1 MPTPPT
7 PTLEQILNAVRQQR
21 PGDDV
26 QPIVD
31 AYGFATAAH
40 GEQKRHSGEP
50 YINHPA
56 RTALT
61 LAQWGMDVPTVVSGL
76 LHDVPEDTSRTRDEV
91 QQYFGKEVA
100 KMVDGITKLGALK
113 YRGLERYAENLRK
126 MFVAM
131 ADDVRVIL
139 VKFADRLD
147 NLATLDVLP
156 PVKQQRIARESI
168 DIYATIADR
177 LGMGELRGR
186 LEDAAFP
193 YADPSGARAV
203 DELMAKAL
211 PAERKY
217 LEQVRHTAAKAL
229 RQNEVS
235 IISLEGRV
243 KHRFSL
249 YSKLRRHGEDPSKV
263 FDLVALRIVVPTV
276 ADCYVCL
283 GVLHRLWTPLKGRI
297 KDYIAQP
304 KANGYRS
311 LHTTVFADRGHIVEF
326 QIRDR
331 EMHEQAEF
339 GLSSHWR
346 YKEGS
351 ARKLSQW
358 QREWLTQLK
367 SWQEEA
373 PTHEQYLEGLRL
385 DLFSHRLFV
394 FTPKGDVID
403 LPEGATPVDFAY
415 HIHTQ
420 LGNACIGARVNG
432 MQVPLAHQ
440 LNSGDVVEIVANK
453 AGGKPKQDWLK
464 FVATNQARAKIKQSL
479 RSDNLNLLRRFL
491 PGRGNSQ

>member
-1 MPTPPT
+1 MPAPSLPT
-7 PTLEQILNAVRQQR
+7 VEQILNAVRQQR

-26 QPIVD
+26 QPIAE
-31 AYGFATAAH
+31 AYSY
-40 GEQKRHSGEP
+40 GEQAHAGQVRHSGEP
-50 YINHPA
+50 YFSHPV

-61 LAQWGMDVPTVVSGL
+61 LAQWGMDVPTVVAGL
-76 LHDVPEDTSRTRDEV
+76 LHDVPEDTDRTLDDVEER
-91 QQYFGKEVA
+91 FGREVA
-100 KMVDGITKLGALK
+100 KLVDGITKLGTLK

-139 VKFADRLD
+139 IKFADRLD
-147 NLATLDVLP
+147 NLATLEALP

-168 DIYATIADR
+168 EIYAAIADR
-177 LGMGELRGR
+177 LGMGELRGQ

-193 YADPSGARAV
+193 YADPDGAASIDR
-203 DELMAKAL
+203 LMAKAL
-211 PAERKY
+211 PAEQKY
-217 LEQVRHTAAKAL
+217 LAQVRHTAAKAL
-229 RQNEVS
+229 REQGVP
-235 IISLEGRV
+235 IISMEGRV

-249 YSKLRRHGEDPSKV
+249 YRKLRRHGDDPGKV
-263 FDLVALRIVVPTV
+263 YDLVALRIVVPTV

-304 KANGYRS
+304 KSNGYRS
-311 LHTTVFADRGHIVEF
+311 LHTTVFADRGHVVEF

-339 GLSSHWR
+339 GMASHWR

-351 ARKLSQW
+351 AKKLSRW
-358 QREWLTQLK
+358 QREWLAQLK
-367 SWQEEA
+367 AWQEEA

-415 HIHTQ
+415 HVHTQ
-420 LGNACIGARVNG
+420 LGDSCIGARVNG
-432 MQVPLAHQ
+432 MQVPLAHR

-453 AGGKPKQDWLK
+453 AGGKPKQDWLE
-464 FVATNQARAKIKQSL
+464 FVATNQARAKIKQRL
-479 RSDNLNLLRRFL
+479 RNDNLGLLRRFL
-491 PGRGNSQ
+491 PGRNDS